1 MTAPNPYIEL
11 VVLAEREQQLLDD
24 GRIDELAALAAERD
38 AHLATLP
45 PQAPVWAG
53 PALERARAL
62 QLITAAKLQASLGE
76 VRHAIAALDRGRGA
90 ARAYA
95 GAGPAAGSGRVD
107 QAA

>member
-1 MTAPNPYIEL
+1 MADPYAAL
-11 VVLAEREQQLLDD
+11 VVLAEREQALIDD
-24 GRIDELAALAAERD
+24 GRIDELEALVAERD
-38 AHLATLP
+38 AHIATLP
-45 PQAPVWAG
+45 PQAPAWAR

-62 QLITAAKLQASLGE
+62 QLSTAARLQASLGE

-95 GAGPAAGSGRVD
+95 GAGPAATGGRVD